1 MFSLQIVNAVK
12 NPWSETVKPIKV
24 MSPHLGNK
32 SELTAQKI
40 FNAYFN
46 SYVEMYKIYFLLT
59 W

>member
-1 MFSLQIVNAVK
+1 MARQKVWHAEYGIA
-12 NPWSETVKPIKV
+12 ETVKPIKV

-46 SYVEMYKIYFLLT
+46 SNVEMYKIYFLLT